1 MESAKLSEVRIK
13 PQAAIYFASIRSSLP
28 ENTAGSIA
36 ISGANGTAEN
46 FYKTLYVS

>member
-28 ENTAGSIA
+28 ENTAGSIG
-36 ISGANGTAEN
+36 ISGANGTA
-46 FYKTLYVS
+46 KSL